1 MPMVNDEIRD
11 QLIAAERTFEG
22 SPGTIEEGLNV
33 DDAELV
39 QLRRAC
45 RLLEVGSTVLDQ
57 GYYTVVIESAF
68 VAIERTI
75 QFRLIHDGAMSPEE
89 VISSHRRLY
98 QRGAE
103 IGLYDDAF
111 GDDLAELWN
120 RNRTKTYYRLGV
132 ATKEQ
137 AEAMHR
143 LAGDVH
149 RHLVDMSRVS
159 HKCLCGG

>member
-1 MPMVNDEIRD
+1 MVNDEIRE
-11 QLIAAERTFEG
+11 QLVAAERTFEG
-22 SPGTIEEGLNV
+22 PPGTVEEGLNV

-45 RLLEVGSTVLDQ
+45 RLLEVGSNLLENE
-57 GYYTVVIESAF
+57 YYKVVIESAF

-120 RNRTKTYYRLGV
+120 RNRTKTYYRLGI

-137 AEAMHR
+137 AVAMHR
-143 LAGDVH
+143 LADDVH
-149 RHLVDMSRVS
+149 RHLVDMSRVT
-159 HKCLCGG
+159 HNCLCRE

>member
-1 MPMVNDEIRD
+1 MNNEIHDR
-11 QLIAAERTFEG
+11 LKEAERTFEG
-22 SPGTIEEGLNV
+22 SPETIGEELGV

-45 RLLEVGSTVLDQ
+45 RLLEVGSNLLDQ

-75 QFRLIHDGAMSPEE
+75 QFRLIHDGAMSAAE

-103 IGLYDDAF
+103 IGLYDNAL
-111 GDDLAELWN
+111 GDDLADLWN
-120 RNRTKTYYRLGV
+120 RNRTKTYYRLGI

-137 AEAMHR
+137 AEAMYR
-143 LAGDVH
+143 LADDIH
-149 RHLVDMSRVS
+149 RHLVDMTGAS
-159 HKCLCGG
+159 HECLCRG

>member
-1 MPMVNDEIRD
+1 MVNDDIRE
-11 QLIAAERTFEG
+11 QLVEAERTFEG
-22 SPGTIEEGLNV
+22 APGTVEDGLDV

-45 RLLEVGSTVLDQ
+45 RLLEVGSNLLEN

-75 QFRLIHDGAMSPEE
+75 QFRLIHDGAMAPEE

-143 LAGDVH
+143 LANDVH

-159 HKCLCGG
+159 HECLCRG

>member
-1 MPMVNDEIRD
+1 MNDDIRN
-11 QLIAAERTFEG
+11 QLEGARRAFEG
-22 SPGTIEEGLNV
+22 SPGTIEEGLDV

-45 RLLEVGSTVLDQ
+45 RLLEVGSNLLDQ

-68 VAIERTI
+68 VALERTI
-75 QFRLIHDGAMSPEE
+75 QFRLIHDGALSPSE

-103 IGLYDDAF
+103 IGLYDDAL

-132 ATKEQ
+132 ATNEQ
-137 AEAMHR
+137 AEAMSR
-143 LAGDVH
+143 LADDIH
-149 RHLVDMSRVS
+149 RHLVDMTRVS
-159 HKCLCGG
+159 HECLCRR

>member
-1 MPMVNDEIRD
+1 MNNEIQD
-11 QLIAAERTFEG
+11 QLAEAERTFEG

-45 RLLEVGSTVLDQ
+45 RLLEVGANLLNQ

-120 RNRTKTYYRLGV
+120 RNQTKTYYRLGI

-137 AEAMHR
+137 AEAMYR
-143 LAGDVH
+143 LADDIH
-149 RHLVDMSRVS
+149 RHLVEMSRMS
-159 HKCLCGG
+159 HECLCWE